1 MRYQER
7 IYIQN
12 NNEAVKNKDI
22 LNVNMSS
29 DICIFN
35 NPTYSLSGAS
45 KIDCSG
51 NTGTTYVIST
61 ATTIPLTFNFTGNT
75 NSFTANSATFKY
87 EIYKYNVEGEMFY
100 IPPVYKSDTIQYSAF
115 SGTNSISQSI
125 SVSGLSMDGEYLVK
139 GYFEYN
145 VCTDFMNKLGKK
157 VDTLLYR
164 NGLEYGLYNGNED
177 YFFRAIMEAESP
189 TFQSTLSNLIP
200 ATSLNQLTIIPDGG
214 LNTIILP
221 IAIDGQIIVS
231 LNGLLLAQDYDYTLS
246 GSVLTLS
253 GETVSDDIIT
263 IISGTFGSTD
273 RLQSD
278 NIFINSEIASGPS
291 NNEGSN
297 KAYFNTTSGKYE
309 IYTTVI
315 PKTSNAL
322 IVMLNG
328 AILTDGIDFYQSTS
342 NPKRIILEGDL
353 QLDDIITISYYALTN
368 IVNGITTNTP
378 LIGWSISNAP
388 QTDSGVFSLEVSTGN
403 TFNTFYYSGSTPY
416 IAGQTQYT
424 DTFIASGN
432 IGTKLYYRVK
442 NSKNFVTF
450 CGDIV
455 NSTIYSE
462 IIPLTIQ
469 TNSINSY

>member
-12 NNEAVKNKDI
+12 NSGAVSNRDL

-29 DICIFN
+29 DICIFK
-35 NPTYSLSGAS
+35 NPTYTLSGAS

-75 NSFTANSATFKY
+75 NSFTANSA
-87 EIYKYNVEGEMFY
+87 
-100 IPPVYKSDTIQYSAF
+100 PVYKSETIQYSAF

-139 GYFEYN
+139 GYFDYN
-145 VCTDFMNKLGKK
+145 VCTEFMNRLGKK

-177 YFFRAIMEAESP
+177 YFFRAILEAETP
-189 TFQSTLSNLIP
+189 IFQVTISNVIP
-200 ATSLNQLTIIPDGG
+200 STSLNQLTIMPDGG
-214 LNTIILP
+214 LNTIIIP
-221 IAIDGQIIVS
+221 IAIDGQIMVT
-231 LNGLLLAQDYDYTLS
+231 LNGLLLAQNYDYTLS

-278 NIFINSEIASGPS
+278 NIFISTIIPSGAS
-291 NNEGSN
+291 NNQGSN

-309 IYTTVI
+309 IYTTVT
-315 PKTSNAL
+315 PKIGNAL

-328 AILTDGIDFYQSTS
+328 AILTNGIDYYQSTS
-342 NPKRIILEGDL
+342 NLKRIILEGDL

-368 IVNGITTNTP
+368 IVNGILTNTP
-378 LIGWSISNAP
+378 LVGWSVSNAP
-388 QTDSGVFSLEVSTGN
+388 EINNGTFSLEVSTGD

-416 IAGQTQYT
+416 VAGQTQYT
-424 DTFIASGN
+424 DTFIASGS

-462 IIPLTIQ
+462 IIPLTVQ

>member
-12 NNEAVKNKDI
+12 NNEAVRNRDI

-35 NPTYSLSGAS
+35 NPTYTLSGAS
-45 KIDCSG
+45 KICPDS
-51 NTGTTYVIST
+51 TGSTYVIST
-61 ATTIPLTFNFTGNT
+61 ATTIPLTFNFTGNI

-87 EIYKYNVEGEMFY
+87 EIYKYNIEGEMFY
-100 IPPVYKSDTIQYSAF
+100 IPPVYKSEIIQYSAF

-139 GYFEYN
+139 GYFDYN
-145 VCTDFMNKLGKK
+145 VCTEFMNRLGKK

-164 NGLEYGLYNGNED
+164 NGLEYGLYDGNED
-177 YFFRAIMEAESP
+177 YFFRAIMAAEKP
-189 TFQSTLSNLIP
+189 IFQVTISNVIP
-200 ATSLNQLTIIPDGG
+200 STSLNQLTIIPDAG
-214 LNTIILP
+214 LNTIIIP
-221 IAIDGQIIVS
+221 ITIDGQLIVT
-231 LNGLLLAQDYDYTLS
+231 LNGLLLAQNYDYTLS

-278 NIFINSEIASGPS
+278 NIFISTIIPSGSS
-291 NNEGSN
+291 NNQGSN

-309 IYTTVI
+309 IYATVT
-315 PKTSNAL
+315 PKIGNAI

-328 AILTDGIDFYQSTS
+328 AILTNGIDYYQSTS
-342 NPKRIILEGDL
+342 NLKRIILEGDL
-353 QLDDIITISYYALTN
+353 QLDDIITISYYALTT

-378 LIGWSISNAP
+378 LVGWSISNAP
-388 QTDSGVFSLEVSTGN
+388 QLDNGIFSLEVSTGD
-403 TFNTFYYSGSTPY
+403 TFNTFYYSGNTPY
-416 IAGQTQYT
+416 VAGQTQYT
-424 DTFIASGN
+424 DTFIASGS

-442 NSKNFVTF
+442 NSKNFVSL
-450 CGDIV
+450 CGDVI

-462 IIPLTIQ
+462 IIPLTVQ
-469 TNSINSY
+469 NNSINSY

>member
-7 IYIQN
+7 IYIHN
-12 NNEAVKNKDI
+12 NNGAVRNRDI

-35 NPTYSLSGAS
+35 NPTYTLDGAS
-45 KIDCSG
+45 KTCPDNLGS
-51 NTGTTYVIST
+51 TYIIST
-61 ATTIPLTFNFTGNT
+61 ATTIPVTFNFIGNID
-75 NSFTANSATFKY
+75 SFTANSATFKY

-100 IPPVYKSDTIQYSAF
+100 IPPVYKSDIIQYSAF
-115 SGTNSISQSI
+115 SGTNSINQSI
-125 SVSGLSMDGEYLVK
+125 AVSGLSMDGEYLVK
-139 GYFEYN
+139 GYFDYD
-145 VCTDFMNKLGKK
+145 VCTEFMNRLGKK

-164 NGLEYGLYNGNED
+164 NGLEYGLYDGNED
-177 YFFRAIMEAESP
+177 YFFRAIMAAETP
-189 TFQSTLSNLIP
+189 IFQVTISNVIP
-200 ATSLNQLTIIPDGG
+200 ATSLNQLTIMPDGG
-214 LNTIILP
+214 LNTIIIP
-221 IAIDGQIIVS
+221 ITIDGQIIVT

-278 NIFINSEIASGPS
+278 NIFISTIIPSGSS
-291 NNEGSN
+291 NNQGSN

-309 IYTTVI
+309 IYTTVT
-315 PKTSNAL
+315 PKIGNAL

-328 AILTDGIDFYQSTS
+328 AILTDGIDYYQSTS
-342 NPKRIILEGDL
+342 NLKRIILEGDL
-353 QLDDIITISYYALTN
+353 QLDDIITISYYALTT
-368 IVNGITTNTP
+368 IVNGIITNTP
-378 LIGWSISNAP
+378 LVGWSVSNAP
-388 QTDSGVFSLEVSTGN
+388 QLDNGTFSLEVSTGD
-403 TFNTFYYSGSTPY
+403 TFNTFYYSGNTPY
-416 IAGQTQYT
+416 VAGQTQYT
-424 DTFIASGN
+424 DTFIASGS

-442 NSKNFVTF
+442 NSKNFVSF
-450 CGDIV
+450 CGNII